1 MSNSPATA
9 SDTTGDRV
17 VIRFAE
23 TKPLSTYLFAFAAG
37 RFELIE
43 KEIDGVKMEMLHR
56 ETRPEYIENNA
67 GEIFRLHYNSLKWLE
82 EYTQIPTPLTSSA
95 SC

>member
-1 MSNSPATA
+1 MSLNRNDDYLYTLFVPDRASTAFPCFDQPDLKARYSLTLNMPADYRAMSNSPATA

-37 RFELIE
+37 Q
-43 KEIDGVKMEMLHR
+43 V
-56 ETRPEYIENNA
+56 
-67 GEIFRLHYNSLKWLE
+67 
-82 EYTQIPTPLTSSA
+82 
-95 SC
+95 